1 MKTYCIEESGKGLI
15 GHWYWLMV
23 AALPKIPEFG
33 KEKIQLCFKD
43 ERYPIFLI
51 ETFDI
56 LKAKIELVPYTSDHI
71 YIESIKPNFV
81 SNDSEIP
88 FIDEDVIL
96 FLRDLFLSSIE
107 NIEIKGYDKIYI
119 RRNMSHL
126 SLGNEL
132 DTACKNIRRR
142 QILNEDE
149 LVEKLKELDF
159 KILNLEKYHT
169 MDKLR
174 IFYSTSVILGPNG
187 GGMCH
192 NFVSRPGTKYI
203 EILPQNPHQYIDQY
217 KCISKYLNLEFHRFQ
232 DVIKEDHLD
241 NMSVNIDSLITYL
254 NTILS

>member
-56 LKAKIELVPYTSDHI
+56 LKSKIELVPYTSDHI

-119 RRNMSHL
+119 MNL
-126 SLGNEL
+126 
-132 DTACKNIRRR
+132 
-142 QILNEDE
+142 IL
-149 LVEKLKELDF
+149 LV
-159 KILNLEKYHT
+159 KI
-169 MDKLR
+169 
-174 IFYSTSVILGPNG
+174 
-187 GGMCH
+187 
-192 NFVSRPGTKYI
+192 FVEGK
-203 EILPQNPHQYIDQY
+203 
-217 KCISKYLNLEFHRFQ
+217 F
-232 DVIKEDHLD
+232 
-241 NMSVNIDSLITYL
+241 
-254 NTILS
+254 

>member
-56 LKAKIELVPYTSDHI
+56 LKSKIELVPYTSDHI

-96 FLRDLFLSSIE
+96 FLRDLFLYSIE
-107 NIEIKGYDKIYI
+107 NIEIKGYDKI
-119 RRNMSHL
+119 
-126 SLGNEL
+126 
-132 DTACKNIRRR
+132 
-142 QILNEDE
+142 
-149 LVEKLKELDF
+149 
-159 KILNLEKYHT
+159 
-169 MDKLR
+169 
-174 IFYSTSVILGPNG
+174 
-187 GGMCH
+187 
-192 NFVSRPGTKYI
+192 
-203 EILPQNPHQYIDQY
+203 
-217 KCISKYLNLEFHRFQ
+217 
-232 DVIKEDHLD
+232 
-241 NMSVNIDSLITYL
+241 
-254 NTILS
+254 